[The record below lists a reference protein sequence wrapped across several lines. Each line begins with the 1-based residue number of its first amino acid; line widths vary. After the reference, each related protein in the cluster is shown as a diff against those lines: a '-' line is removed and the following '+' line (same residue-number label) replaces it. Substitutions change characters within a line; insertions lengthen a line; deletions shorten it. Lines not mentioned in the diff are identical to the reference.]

1 MNRGFYLRL
10 WKYLFQDYLTGKLFG
25 YIGEFPEKAVFLK
38 GVFQIKNFHELDG
51 LY

>member
-1 MNRGFYLRL
+1 LRL
-10 WKYLFQDYLTGKLFG
+10 WKYLFQNYFTRKLFS
-25 YIGEFPEKAVFLK
+25 YIGEFTKKAVFLK